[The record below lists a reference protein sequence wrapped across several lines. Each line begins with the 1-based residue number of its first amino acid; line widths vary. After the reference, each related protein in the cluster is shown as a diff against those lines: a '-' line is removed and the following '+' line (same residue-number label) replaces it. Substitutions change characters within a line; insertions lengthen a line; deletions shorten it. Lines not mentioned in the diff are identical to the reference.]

1 MDSKLDLIIEE
12 LVSINKKL
20 EILNEKLEIVYK
32 DCSKMS
38 DHIDFINL
46 VYEKLKYP
54 LNCITK
60 LYIR

>member
-20 EILNEKLEIVYK
+20 EILNEKLEIVDK

-38 DHIDFINL
+38 NHIDFINL